1 VKKALTEVKGVGPA
15 RAKILSKNGIDS
27 IEKLAS
33 VSVEQLSEVPGF
45 GLERAPGIIA
55 SAKAILA
62 ENESAGSE
70 AKAGSGGEKPA
81 KVTQAE
87 SGSKGKRKGKGKGKG
102 KG

>member
-1 VKKALTEVKGVGPA
+1 MKKALTEVKGVGPA
-15 RAKILSKNGIDS
+15 RAKSLSKNGINS

-33 VSVEQLSEVPGF
+33 VSVEQLVGVPGF

-62 ENESAGSE
+62 EGGSAGSDD
-70 AKAGSGGEKPA
+70 KAGSGDAKPA

-87 SGSKGKRKGKGKGKG
+87 SGSRGSPQ
-102 KG
+102 